1 MAKTTVTAEGL
12 NGVLPPL
19 ISPLTSKGEIDEDK
33 FRAEVKYTA
42 QFPIGAV
49 VVGAATGEGY
59 ALEVEE
65 TAKLVQVAKEE
76 LGDRLPVIAGIL
88 STSTKAA
95 VTKAVAAARAGADG
109 LMVTAPIYFAASTAN
124 LVNHFRTVTKISGLP
139 LMVYNA
145 LPHIPLDTASLLEI
159 AKLSGVVAI
168 KEGMGGSLAQ
178 TRTLLQLVGDSVCIL
193 FSQDMLTYPAYCIGA
208 RGSVAS
214 IDAVLPDKA
223 TALFD
228 AVKNGDIEAA
238 RKLDRQITRVAS
250 TLGPTD
256 WPAATK
262 YMIDLQ
268 GRHAGI
274 ARTPYTLDNERRR
287 QIRTAMRDA
296 GIIKK

>member
-1 MAKTTVTAEGL
+1 MSKIIVTAQSL

-19 ISPLTSKGEIDEDK
+19 ISPLTSKGEIDDNK
-33 FRAEVKYTA
+33 FRAEVKYTSR
-42 QFPIGAV
+42 FPIGAV

-59 ALEVEE
+59 ALEIQE
-65 TAKLVQVAKEE
+65 TAQLVRIAKEE
-76 LGDRLPVIAGIL
+76 LGDRVPVLAGVL
-88 STSTKAA
+88 STSTKGAIA
-95 VTKAVAAARAGADG
+95 KALAAAEAGADG
-109 LMVTAPIYFAASTAN
+109 LMVTAPIYFAAGTVN
-124 LVNHFRTVTKISGLP
+124 LVDHFRAVAESSKLP
-139 LMVYNA
+139 LMIYNA
-145 LPHIPLDTASLLEI
+145 LAHIPLSTASLLEI

-178 TRTLLQLVGDSVCIL
+178 TRTLLQLVGDSVCIV

-228 AVKNGDIEAA
+228 AVKKGDIEAA

-250 TLGPTD
+250 TLGPMD

-262 YMIDLQ
+262 YMIELQ
-268 GRHAGI
+268 GRPSGV
-274 ARTPYTLDNERRR
+274 ARTPYTLDNERRD
-287 QIRTAMRDA
+287 QIRTAMQEA
-296 GIIKK
+296 GIINN